1 LFCLG
6 VYRAQVG
13 GYLTPGTNLTEKQI
27 QGLIGCAQD
36 AGLKL
41 RTFTLWRLALSVEA
55 SKDNTKDSVDNTDLI
70 IADMEMLFG
79 YLFKAHV

>member
-1 LFCLG
+1 M
-6 VYRAQVG
+6 
-13 GYLTPGTNLTEKQI
+13 TPGTNLTEKQI

-55 SKDNTKDSVDNTDLI
+55 NKDNTKDSVDNTDLI
-70 IADMEMLFG
+70 IAERYGNVFWLSIQSTCI
-79 YLFKAHV
+79 V